1 MKITHREEWRYEIV
15 MALIGNGRTADDA
28 IVEAKEI
35 EGYLFSSPNLNET
48 LGNTETDNL
57 IYEIGMD
64 SSRSCIETA
73 GNTATDGI
81 TSMIEES
88 RANARAALKVIYQ
101 YQFATVDELV
111 QQMARLAYGDV
122 YITGSSLK

>member
-1 MKITHREEWRYEIV
+1 MEFIEMKITHREEWRYEIV

-35 EGYLFSSPNLNET
+35 EGYLFSSPNLN
-48 LGNTETDNL
+48 
-57 IYEIGMD
+57 
-64 SSRSCIETA
+64 ETA